1 MRTPTN
7 QTEQTNCGLLHQKN
21 WSVDS
26 ELRQSMRSSLARP
39 HEADNVS
46 QRARIRARIGAAYNE
61 RPHYHERLAKRY
73 YTQVKIP
80 RPTKSSIQAAYEE
93 FIGEAG
99 QDIEI
104 AVTLTFRDSALRMG
118 GISAR
123 LNVEKTVR
131 HYVNRLNKL
140 AFGHGVGR
148 RGQTLTVISVIEGEV
163 SRKRLH
169 AHLGIS
175 RPKHIDLP
183 TWIRIA
189 LREATQCRQIG
200 RQIDI
205 KAITPGWIGY
215 STKEGPEALAL
226 GSMRRG
232 RL

>member
-1 MRTPTN
+1 MLN
-7 QTEQTNCGLLHQKN
+7 KHQ
-21 WSVDS
+21 
-26 ELRQSMRSSLARP
+26 RP
-39 HEADNVS
+39 VGTAEV
-46 QRARIRARIGAAYNE
+46 RARIRN
-61 RPHYHERLAKRY
+61 RLLAE
-73 YTQVKIP
+73 VKIP

-163 SRKRLH
+163 SL
-169 AHLGIS
+169 AS
-175 RPKHIDLP
+175 DFMP
-183 TWIRIA
+183 TWA
-189 LREATQCRQIG
+189 SLG
-200 RQIDI
+200 RSI
-205 KAITPGWIGY
+205 
-215 STKEGPEALAL
+215 STCQ
-226 GSMRRG
+226 RG
-232 RL
+232 

>member
-1 MRTPTN
+1 M
-7 QTEQTNCGLLHQKN
+7 L
-21 WSVDS
+21 S
-26 ELRQSMRSSLARP
+26 ELQRP
-39 HEADNVS
+39 IETVS
-46 QRARIRARIGAAYNE
+46 EMRARIRNRLLDADSLKQPDYSD
-61 RPHYHERLAKRY
+61 RLAGRCV
-73 YTQVKIP
+73 TAVKIP
-80 RPTKSSIQAAYEE
+80 RRTKSSIQAAYEE

-200 RQIDI
+200 RQIDV
-205 KAITPGWIGY
+205 KAVTPAWVGY
-215 STKEGPEALAL
+215 NTKEGPEALAP

-232 RL
+232 RP

>member
-1 MRTPTN
+1 MLN
-7 QTEQTNCGLLHQKN
+7 KHQ
-21 WSVDS
+21 
-26 ELRQSMRSSLARP
+26 RP
-39 HEADNVS
+39 VGTAEV
-46 QRARIRARIGAAYNE
+46 RARIRNRLLDADSLKQ
-61 RPHYHERLAKRY
+61 PDCCDRLAKRY
-73 YTQVKIP
+73 CTQVKIP

-140 AFGHGVGR
+140 VFGHGVKR
-148 RGQTLTVISVIEGEV
+148 KGQTLTVISVIEGEV

-175 RPKHIDLP
+175 RPKHIDLQ
-183 TWIRIA
+183 TWKRIA
-189 LREATQCRQIG
+189 HREATQCRQIG
-200 RQIDI
+200 REIDI
-205 KAITPGWIGY
+205 KAVTPGWIGY
-215 STKEGPEALAL
+215 ITKEGPEALAP
-226 GSMRRG
+226 GSMRRT
-232 RL
+232 RP

>member
-1 MRTPTN
+1 M
-7 QTEQTNCGLLHQKN
+7 L
-21 WSVDS
+21 S
-26 ELRQSMRSSLARP
+26 ELQRP
-39 HEADNVS
+39 IETVS
-46 QRARIRARIGAAYNE
+46 EMRARIRNRLLDADSLKQPDYSD
-61 RPHYHERLAKRY
+61 RLAGRCV
-73 YTQVKIP
+73 TAVKIP
-80 RPTKSSIQAAYEE
+80 RRTKSSIQAAYEE

-140 AFGHGVGR
+140 VFGHGVKR
-148 RGQTLTVISVIEGEV
+148 KGQTLTVISVIEGEV

-183 TWIRIA
+183 TWIRIV
-189 LREATQCRQIG
+189 LREATQCRQI
-200 RQIDI
+200 D
-205 KAITPGWIGY
+205 KEMKVEAVFSAPGWISY
-215 STKEGPEALAL
+215 ILKEGPEALAL
-226 GSMRRG
+226 SILRRG
-232 RL
+232 RP